1 MSAAEATTKRP
12 TISLTPGSRIRV
24 HSAGG
29 RDEPMLSVGVFRGLV
44 SVGGENSLA
53 LEMAAEKPEK
63 AEKSDKADKASDKG
77 GVRLL
82 PLSAIMAI
90 DILLAAKPE
99 EEKRVDPGTA
109 SGYFR

>member
-1 MSAAEATTKRP
+1 MSEPEPTPKRP

-24 HSAGG
+24 HSAGS
-29 RDEPMLSVGVFRGLV
+29 RDEPMVSVGLFRGLV

-53 LEMAAEKPEK
+53 LEMAPEK
-63 AEKSDKADKASDKG
+63 GEKGEKTEKG

-82 PLSAIMAI
+82 PLSAIFAI

>member
-1 MSAAEATTKRP
+1 MSEPEPSPKRP

-24 HSAGG
+24 HSAGS
-29 RDEPMLSVGVFRGLV
+29 RDEPMVSVGVFRGLV

-53 LEMAAEKPEK
+53 LEMTPDKGEK
-63 AEKSDKADKASDKG
+63 AEKG
-77 GVRLL
+77 GVRLV
-82 PLSAIMAI
+82 PLSAIFAI